1 MARCCATYRGSGP
14 RVRAAAGL
22 IVLALGA
29 PGLPPSISWA
39 SGCPTLPEIAQ
50 GAASSGAA
58 PVVDGITPA
67 IRLRFIADSLR
78 RGAAPARTWTWGWG
92 VGLSTV
98 GAAQFVAAPLVSDRG
113 LRAELLLG
121 GSKSVLGL
129 FPILV
134 TPLSVMGDARRLDER
149 VAAAGASANECES
162 GLLAQ
167 AERMLVAAAWRE
179 NFGKSW
185 LQHTGVFVV
194 NVGAGL
200 ALGLGY
206 GRWIT
211 GTLGAAVGI
220 AVGETIIYTQPRQS
234 VEALARYRA
243 GTLDAPP
250 ATSSSWFVVPTV
262 DTRFAGATLVSTF

>member
-1 MARCCATYRGSGP
+1 MA
-14 RVRAAAGL
+14 
-22 IVLALGA
+22 LALATLGRT
-29 PGLPPSISWA
+29 PSISWA

-50 GAASSGAA
+50 GAASVGAA
-58 PVVDGITPA
+58 PAVAEIAPA
-67 IRLRFIADSLR
+67 IRLRFIADTLR

-113 LRAELLLG
+113 QRAELLLG

-134 TPLSVMGDARRLDER
+134 TPLTVMGDARRLDER
-149 VAAAGASANECES
+149 LAAAGASANECES
-162 GLLAQ
+162 GLLAE

-194 NVGAGL
+194 NLGAGL

-206 GRWIT
+206 GRWTT
-211 GTLGAAVGI
+211 GALGAAVGI

-234 VEALARYRA
+234 VDALGRYRA

-250 ATSSSWFVVPTV
+250 ATTNCWFVVPTV
-262 DTRFAGATLVSTF
+262 DTRYAGATVVTMF